1 MKLIGSDFHTRFQ
14 AIAMVDTE
22 SGELEERRL
31 NHEGKEVER
40 FYGGLAGPT
49 VVGIESTGY
58 SIWFHEVMDKLGV
71 QLQVGDA
78 AKIRAQ
84 QVRKKKNDR
93 EDARLIR
100 QLLIEDRFPQI
111 WVIDP
116 EGRDLRQVL
125 SQRRR
130 WVRTRTRIKNGLQSL
145 AINHRLTLGA
155 GLFTGEGQRAF
166 AQLKLRPYAQQ
177 SAEQLWQGLE
187 WLGPRLAVLDKQ
199 TREAAAQRPEAER
212 LMTYPGV
219 GPVTALSWVLI
230 VGPVQRFASGGQ
242 LCSYVGL
249 TPSERSSGG
258 RRRLGHISKQGS
270 TFLRY
275 QMVEAGVSAAR
286 HEANLRRFYRR
297 LVSRRGR
304 QVARTAVAR
313 KLCEHLY
320 LMQRDEIDY
329 AEFSRRGLL
338 ARRAC
343 EKC

>member
-1 MKLIGSDFHTRFQ
+1 MKLVGCDFHTRFQ

-40 FYGGLAGPT
+40 FYGGLGGPT

-166 AQLKLRPYAQQ
+166 AQFD
-177 SAEQLWQGLE
+177 
-187 WLGPRLAVLDKQ
+187 LA
-199 TREAAAQRPEAER
+199 P
-212 LMTYPGV
+212 
-219 GPVTALSWVLI
+219 
-230 VGPVQRFASGGQ
+230 
-242 LCSYVGL
+242 
-249 TPSERSSGG
+249 
-258 RRRLGHISKQGS
+258 
-270 TFLRY
+270 
-275 QMVEAGVSAAR
+275 
-286 HEANLRRFYRR
+286 
-297 LVSRRGR
+297 
-304 QVARTAVAR
+304 
-313 KLCEHLY
+313 
-320 LMQRDEIDY
+320 
-329 AEFSRRGLL
+329 
-338 ARRAC
+338 
-343 EKC
+343 